1 MPDKR
6 VAVRIGVR
14 GGAESGDIN
23 CIRNPWYP
31 HLVKQGIP
39 KTTIK
44 GFLLEGINPRAKNSF
59 DVWHL
64 RDSPLANHP

>member
-14 GGAESGDIN
+14 GGAENGDIN
-23 CIRNPWYP
+23 CIRNSWYP

-44 GFLLEGINPRAKNSF
+44 GFLLEGINSRAKNSF